1 MPMQTIASLVIST
14 ILVIFGLFDIVGIL
28 WASGLSKNWLEFLWW
43 WTPAVSLILGGVL
56 PNKFNDI
63 LYVRLFLV
71 ILALLGVL
79 YSLHRIEVSWTS
91 PGIDST
97 NNVIR
102 LVLVVFVIFRFGSP
116 FFNNTRN
123 K

>member
-1 MPMQTIASLVIST
+1 MQTIASLVIST